1 MGFGLTGFAPS
12 AAQILLNRVPGAS
25 ALYMPDRKLSSRI
38 IDGSRTLRTSNN
50 DELDFSPAQIGRG
63 ELVDFVNEP
72 IVLFQPPWTSTT
84 NGWSNF
90 SGGATTSREASYTD
104 KNGFT
109 RENILLSS
117 GGETNNLSNSVA
129 GSRQAGC
136 KYRLQGWLL
145 ADVAGAL
152 NSQLRTASA
161 WNVAMPVEA
170 DEWTYIDVE
179 ITNGT
184 GTATWNFEFVQTST
198 AESIVRLSGLVITQ
212 LTSNGRTPTLYDW
225 SGNGI
230 NATQTTVAA
239 QPFIAT
245 AGVLEEGLRFAG
257 GQWLGALDGK
267 TFFDPTTY
275 AFSFSF
281 WARSTTLN
289 SNQNYC
295 GVFNDGTNTFFWA
308 RMNFPG
314 KLQFTLRKNG
324 NVSQTIDIESAVS
337 ANTWLHYTGVHTG
350 TQIILYKDG
359 NEIGRENIGAGTLS
373 ALQYPLVIGSANNRG
388 TISSDFLQGSLTG
401 FVIYPRALT
410 PAEINTVK
418 TLTDPTA

>member
-1 MGFGLTGFAPS
+1 MPRLGMGFGLTGFAPS

-179 ITNGT
+179 ITNGIAT
-184 GTATWNFEFVQTST
+184 GGWNFEFVQTST

-257 GQWLGALDGK
+257 GQWLDTGSETIGDGLFAGADRAW
-267 TFFDPTTY
+267 TFAVWVKNSSVAGFPSYGGRGQNTGT
-275 AFSFSF
+275 ARTFLPVFS
-281 WARSTTLN
+281 
-289 SNQNYC
+289 
-295 GVFNDGTNTFFWA
+295 GTNKSV
-308 RMNFPG
+308 RIRG
-314 KLQFTLRKNG
+314 E
-324 NVSQTIDIESAVS
+324 I
-337 ANTWLHYTGVHTG
+337 
-350 TQIILYKDG
+350 TQIPATVNGTWQFYLFRWDGSAALYYQNLLSPVSLNVG
-359 NEIGRENIGAGTLS
+359 TASEETNQPIIIGAH
-373 ALQYPLVIGSANNRG
+373 NNGVNGR
-388 TISSDFLQGSLTG
+388 FTG
-401 FVIYPRALT
+401 NIAFVGIWNRAIT
-410 PAEINTVK
+410 GAEIETVYN
-418 TLTDPTA
+418 LTDPR